1 MYRLLPFMWHGMTP
15 EEKIRMVALIK
26 SHGGEVAVDLCK
38 ALCSEFSI
46 ILKDQNTMFV
56 AFELAK
62 TNLERMLL
70 GAPKKSTR
78 MSWSEDSMAQVERSQ
93 PAIKYATCGF
103 LTY

>member
-1 MYRLLPFMWHGMTP
+1 MYCLLSSMWHGMTP
-15 EEKIRMVALIK
+15 EEKIHMVALIK
-26 SHGGEVAVDLCK
+26 AYGGEVNVDLCK

-46 ILKDQNTMFV
+46 ILKDHNTIFV
-56 AFELAK
+56 AYELAK
-62 TNLERMLL
+62 MNLERMLL

-103 LTY
+103 LIY